1 MCLLRISLS
10 RSAFLGLFMQSKL
23 PVEML
28 ALLDRMLLKR
38 AYLFII
44 TAGRVFNYRRG
55 AIFAFHNRTGKLMIE
70 SDNFRPYIL

>member
-1 MCLLRISLS
+1 
-10 RSAFLGLFMQSKL
+10 
-23 PVEML
+23 ML